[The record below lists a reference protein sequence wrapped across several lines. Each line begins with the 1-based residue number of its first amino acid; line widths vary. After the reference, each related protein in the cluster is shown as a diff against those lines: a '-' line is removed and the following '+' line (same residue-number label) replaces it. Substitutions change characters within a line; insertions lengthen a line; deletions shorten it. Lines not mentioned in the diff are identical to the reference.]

1 MYRLQYSTKT
11 ETIERPVV
19 VGFFVV
25 VFLVCLFVCSFVV
38 FSPFF
43 FFPFFFFLSLSL
55 LNALVMQSPILTF
68 DYINS
73 VDNESLEI
81 ERF

>member
-38 FSPFF
+38 FSPLFF
-43 FFPFFFFLSLSL
+43 FFFFIFFFFLSLSTQCFGY
-55 LNALVMQSPILTF
+55 AVS
-68 DYINS
+68 DIN
-73 VDNESLEI
+73 
-81 ERF
+81 F